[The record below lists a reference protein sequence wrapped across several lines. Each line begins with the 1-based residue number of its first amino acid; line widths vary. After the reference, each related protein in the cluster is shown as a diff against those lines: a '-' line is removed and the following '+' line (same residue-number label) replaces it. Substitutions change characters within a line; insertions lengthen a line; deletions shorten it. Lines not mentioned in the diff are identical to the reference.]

1 MRTKFFMLSFTTLI
15 SISNQLKAAPAS
27 AMVEELVPNASNIE
41 QVLLENELLNADS
54 RIMLDETRQ
63 STVGDCYRDT
73 CAVYLDVNRTTQRAT
88 LRVNGE
94 LVFDKTGNLKNG
106 ELRATTGMAGHVTPS
121 FDRHP
126 ESPLRAYKKYSS
138 SKYPGGNW
146 VGPDKKGYGN
156 MPFVVFIKGGY
167 GVHGTTG
174 TETTGNISKLGTVPL
189 SHGCVRI
196 HPINAIAFNEAV
208 TANGAKATWIYVHD

>member
-1 MRTKFFMLSFTTLI
+1 MKVKFFMLTVTALVALSG
-15 SISNQLKAAPAS
+15 QAKAAKAS
-27 AMVEELVPNASNIE
+27 MMVEELVPNASNIE
-41 QVLLENELLNADS
+41 EVLLENDLLNADS
-54 RIMLDETRQ
+54 RVIVNEANQ
-63 STVGDCYRDT
+63 STVEDCFRDT
-73 CAVYLDVNRTTQRAT
+73 CAVYIDVNRTTQRAT

-106 ELRATTGMAGHVTPS
+106 ELRATTGMKGHATPS

-146 VGPDKKGYGN
+146 VGPDKMSYGN

-174 TETTGNISKLGTVPL
+174 TEKTGNISKLGTVPL

-208 TANGAKATWIYVHD
+208 KTHGAAKTWIYVHD

>member
-1 MRTKFFMLSFTTLI
+1 MKVKFFMLTMTTLVAL
-15 SISNQLKAAPAS
+15 SGQAKAAKAS
-27 AMVEELVPNASNIE
+27 MMVEELVPDASNIE
-41 QVLLENELLNADS
+41 QVLLENDLLNADS
-54 RIMLDETRQ
+54 RVIVNDAKQ
-63 STVGDCYRDT
+63 SLVGDCFRDT
-73 CAVYLDVNRTTQRAT
+73 CAVYIEVNRTTQRAT

-106 ELRATTGMAGHVTPS
+106 ELRATTGSKGHATPS

-126 ESPLRAYKKYSS
+126 EAPLRAYKKYSS

-146 VGPDKKGYGN
+146 VGPDKKSYGN
-156 MPFVVFIKGGY
+156 MPFVVFVRGGY

-189 SHGCVRI
+189 SHGCIRI

-208 TANGAKATWIYVHD
+208 TTHGAAATWIYVHD